1 MDEEGAG
8 GGLVLGLVVD
18 VSIGLDLG
26 FVVDVVAFGA
36 LGLVVAA
43 FLGGGGLFSAMSSSS
58 SSRSRLRRVVF
69 LALRLGCTSSTDELS
84 SSLYFG
90 AAATV

>member
-1 MDEEGAG
+1 MGEEGAG
-8 GGLVLGLVVD
+8 GGLVLDFGAD
-18 VSIGLDLG
+18 VSGLG
-26 FVVDVVAFGA
+26 FAFEA
-36 LGLVVAA
+36 LALAVAA
-43 FLGGGGLFSAMSSSS
+43 FLGGGGLLSAISSSASS

-69 LALRLGCTSSTDELS
+69 LALRLDCTSAVDESS